1 MLKSQKINLDYILKL
16 IFELNKKNKDKET
29 LITKIRR
36 VTRASVRNIA
46 KISLIVDLINRTD
59 LDTLQDKAHLTESFF
74 PYAQARKKAEALK
87 LIKEE
92 NLNEKAAKRYI
103 TNSLRQKYASENGTE
118 INALL
123 PKMTPLNPQYLIKNQ
138 SVFQKIV
145 AFVKK
150 FKRVKI

>member
-1 MLKSQKINLDYILKL
+1 M
-16 IFELNKKNKDKET
+16 
-29 LITKIRR
+29 
-36 VTRASVRNIA
+36 
-46 KISLIVDLINRTD
+46 
-59 LDTLQDKAHLTESFF
+59 
-74 PYAQARKKAEALK
+74 K

-123 PKMTPLNPQYLIKNQ
+123 PKMTPLSPQYLIKNQ

>member
-1 MLKSQKINLDYILKL
+1 M
-16 IFELNKKNKDKET
+16 
-29 LITKIRR
+29 
-36 VTRASVRNIA
+36 
-46 KISLIVDLINRTD
+46 
-59 LDTLQDKAHLTESFF
+59 
-74 PYAQARKKAEALK
+74 K

-145 AFVKK
+145 AFVEK